1 MRILFLSS
9 QLPEP
14 AHGGGALRV
23 NGLVRGIH
31 AAGHTLHLLAFGT
44 PDQHAAARPWLD
56 RTCARAEVVPPPQR
70 SLRQRLHDLLLTGLA
85 DMQRRAYSPLFVER
99 LAHLLAEEPYDLVH
113 LEGLEMMIYLPVIRQ
128 IQPNTPAIYGSQNA
142 EAALQRTIF
151 EAERGSLRRL
161 PGTIY
166 SGVQA
171 RRLARFE
178 RASCEGVAHVI
189 SVSDADAEAHRQLAP
204 GTPVS
209 VVPNGIDVQT
219 YEQADSTLDLGP
231 AALVFTGSM
240 NYRPNVDA
248 ALWFAENVLGRVRQQ
263 IPDAK
268 FFVVGSQPHRRLD
281 TLRERGDVEIT
292 GWVPD
297 VNPFL
302 HAAAVYVVPLRMGS
316 GTRLKLLQA
325 MAARRAIVSTTIGA
339 QGLHAHDGVEMVL
352 ADSAADFA
360 RAVLDLLAHPERR
373 AALGEAASVY
383 VQAHYDWSAIV
394 PCLLDVYEQ
403 VVSERAPR

>member
-1 MRILFLSS
+1 MR
-9 QLPEP
+9 Q
-14 AHGGGALRV
+14 
-23 NGLVRGIH
+23 
-31 AAGHTLHLLAFGT
+31 
-44 PDQHAAARPWLD
+44 D
-56 RTCARAEVVPPPQR
+56 
-70 SLRQRLHDLLLTGLA
+70 
-85 DMQRRAYSPLFVER
+85 RRAP
-99 LAHLLAEEPYDLVH
+99 
-113 LEGLEMMIYLPVIRQ
+113 
-128 IQPNTPAIYGSQNA
+128 A

-281 TLRERGDVEIT
+281 TLRERYLQLRDYAPTVVVEGAGGWLVPVDDKHTLADLAVALRLPVVLVVGLRLGCISHALLT
-292 GWVPD
+292 AQAIAASGLPLAGWVANHIDPQMLVQQD
-297 VNPFL
+297 NIATL
-302 HAAAVYVVPLRMGS
+302 QQR
-316 GTRLKLLQA
+316 LQA
-325 MAARRAIVSTTIGA
+325 
-339 QGLHAHDGVEMVL
+339 
-352 ADSAADFA
+352 
-360 RAVLDLLAHPERR
+360 PC
-373 AALGEAASVY
+373 LG
-383 VQAHYDWSAIV
+383 IV
-394 PCLLDVYEQ
+394 PRLETVDVAQAAGYLGWP
-403 VVSERAPR
+403 AA